1 MAGLTKTKTKDVPF
15 PNLTKNPLELPIW
28 KGEGLGPRIVTS
40 AMTNYSPY
48 QSQWWTAYN
57 KYGGGFMS
65 SNTNSAYE
73 TIINHST
80 LASPVILAGIIGRF
94 CTNGHHYFRITVD
107 GLQYTTPVQVFTGRL
122 VLGSYNVRTSAV
134 SATQYNTAGSGFRYW
149 QYYDPGNNTDVYAT
163 ISYQSVEDPMD
174 LFVDGC
180 PLLYAE
186 RSLKIEEFVTN
197 LNTSTYYNYAGFH
210 LRYLEDVV

>member
-28 KGEGLGPRIVTS
+28 RGEGVGPRITS
-40 AMTNYSPY
+40 NYRTGYSPY
-48 QSQWWTAYN
+48 QSAFWSAYN
-57 KYGGGFMS
+57 KYGGGYTS
-65 SNTNSAYE
+65 SNTNSAYI
-73 TIINHST
+73 TVIDHST
-80 LASPVILAGIIGRF
+80 LASPVICAGIIGRY

-107 GLQYTTPVQVFTGRL
+107 GIEYTTPAQVFTGRL
-122 VLGSYNVRTSAV
+122 VLGSYNVRSTAAYATTYNSAG
-134 SATQYNTAGSGFRYW
+134 YGFRWW
-149 QYYDPGNNTDVYAT
+149 QYRDPGNNADAFAE
-163 ISYQSVEDPMD
+163 IGYQSVEDPMD

-186 RSLKIEEFVTN
+186 RSLKIEEFVTGVN
-197 LNTSTYYNYAGFH
+197 ASTYYNYAGFQ